1 MKKIKLLTLSLTAFL
16 AVNLN
21 ALTLDEAVKKALDNN
36 FDIQGKNYDYIE
48 SLENVKSNNSNYL
61 PKLDAS
67 YGYTNTDKAN
77 VGFESDESTA
87 SLKLS
92 YNLFNGFKDL
102 ALKESSVYL
111 SLSSE
116 YSLNATKQDIILDT
130 KTAYINYLDKQNALE
145 TYKSAY
151 ILFQEQYEDSLHR
164 YEQGLIAKNDLLQVQ
179 VNMSSAKQNVV
190 KAQGDLKVALFQLS
204 NILGGINLENE
215 TIEKLNE
222 QTLQS
227 SVYDENLLENRSEIQ
242 ALKMNLQSIKELEK
256 SAKAEYYPKVDASVS
271 HNKYYEE
278 LSKKIENKEDNQN
291 IANVTATW
299 SLYNGGYDSS
309 QTTIYK
315 TKYLSASSLL
325 SKTKLDIKLQY
336 ENAKSNFEVA
346 NENLETS
353 KLALLQAQENYGI
366 VKNRFDEGISTS
378 TDLTDANYLLTQA
391 KQGFSRAYFDKY
403 LAISTLDRI
412 IEKNIN

>member
-87 SLKLS
+87 TLKLS

-102 ALKESSVYL
+102 AVKESSVYL

-116 YSLNATKQDIILDT
+116 YLLNATKQDIILDT

-190 KAQGDLKVALFQLS
+190 KAQGDLKVAKFQLS

-222 QTLQS
+222 QTLQG

-256 SAKAEYYPKVDASVS
+256 SAKAGYYPKVDASVS

-299 SLYNGGYDSS
+299 NLYNGGYDSS

-336 ENAKSNFEVA
+336 ENAKSNYEVA
-346 NENLETS
+346 IDNLETS
-353 KLALLQAQENYGI
+353 KLALLQATENYSI
-366 VKNRFDEGISTS
+366 VKNRFDEGVSTS

-412 IEKNIN
+412 IEKDIN

>member
-102 ALKESSVYL
+102 AVKESSVYL

-299 SLYNGGYDSS
+299 NLYNGGYDSS